1 MSTTKGTLYIFSA
14 PSGAGKTSLVKALTK
29 TLTGINVSVSHTT
42 RPMRHGEVN
51 GTHYH
56 FVSKEQF
63 QSLIQKGQFLEHARV
78 FGNDYGTSH
87 AHIQE
92 QLDRGLDIILEIDWQ
107 GGAQVRKLM
116 PGSISIFILPPSRQA
131 LQERLTGRGQDSTE
145 VINQRLQEAHEEM
158 QHFSEYDYLIINDDF
173 DQALKELTAI
183 VQAKRLKVEKQKITH
198 LLLIEELL
206 A

>member
-14 PSGAGKTSLVKALTK
+14 PSGAGKTSLVKALTN
-29 TLTGINVSVSHTT
+29 TLTRINVSVSHTT
-42 RPMRHGEVN
+42 RPMRHGEIN
-51 GTHYH
+51 GSHYH

-63 QSLIQKGQFLEHARV
+63 QSLIQKGQFLEHASV

-116 PGSISIFILPPSRQA
+116 PESISIFILPPSRQA
-131 LQERLTGRGQDSTE
+131 LQERLTGRGQDSAE
-145 VINQRLQEAHEEM
+145 VINKRLHEAHEEM
-158 QHFSEYDYLIINDDF
+158 RHFSEYDYLIINDDF

-183 VQAKRLKVEKQKITH
+183 VQAKRLKVEKQKITYH
-198 LLLIEELL
+198 LLIEELL

>member
-1 MSTTKGTLYIFSA
+1 
-14 PSGAGKTSLVKALTK
+14 
-29 TLTGINVSVSHTT
+29 
-42 RPMRHGEVN
+42 MRHGEVN
-51 GTHYH
+51 GSHYH

-63 QSLIQKGQFLEHARV
+63 QSLIQKGQFLEHACV

-92 QLDRGLDIILEIDWQ
+92 QLDQGLDIILEIDWQ
-107 GGAQVRKLM
+107 GGAQVRKLI
-116 PGSISIFILPPSRQA
+116 PESISIFILPPSRQA

-145 VINQRLQEAHEEM
+145 VINQRLHEAHEEM

-173 DQALKELTAI
+173 DQALKELTVI